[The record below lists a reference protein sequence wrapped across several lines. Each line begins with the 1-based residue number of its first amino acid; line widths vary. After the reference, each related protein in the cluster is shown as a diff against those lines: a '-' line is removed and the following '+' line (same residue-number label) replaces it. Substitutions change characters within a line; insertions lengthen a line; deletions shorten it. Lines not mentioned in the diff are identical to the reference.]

1 LELTKSAYR
10 EYKQNVLESVDET
23 FIQEKNAE
31 FKRNL
36 MEMAEEGEREKTTEK
51 DKTVV
56 KEEINEDEEEIADL
70 IKDEENSE
78 ASSDE

>member
-1 LELTKSAYR
+1 
-10 EYKQNVLESVDET
+10 
-23 FIQEKNAE
+23 
-31 FKRNL
+31 